1 MSGIYIIKHQFLLV
15 VESNSQFIKI
25 EYCNKKIPGI
35 SEETNGTVG
44 FLGSNLQRYT
54 VMWRV
59 DVESYIV
66 KWLCSGI
73 LSTQLWCIFPIEN

>member
-35 SEETNGTVG
+35 SEETNEQLV
-44 FLGSNLQRYT
+44 SQEAICR
-54 VMWRV
+54 
-59 DVESYIV
+59 
-66 KWLCSGI
+66 GI
-73 LSTQLWCIFPIEN
+73 L